1 MAEEVEIAAM
11 TEEAE
16 TAAVTEMEIEM
27 HPCDGTHHLEH
38 SLDLEIE
45 LDLSWG
51 TCEYKND

>member
-51 TCEYKND
+51 TCE